1 MPPWRILIVDDEPEI
16 REVIS
21 EYLEALGN
29 HVDAFARGRQAIEQV
44 GQEILPYDVA
54 IVDWTM
60 PGISGRDVV
69 QAIQKGSPTTRI
81 IVATGQLDLNAASG
95 LNLQEMAVLRKPFT
109 LRSLS
114 GTLSEVMEGG
124 PARGSSP

>member
-16 REVIS
+16 REVIV

-44 GQEILPYDVA
+44 SQEILPYDIA

-95 LNLQEMAVLRKPFT
+95 LHLHEMAVLHKPFT

-114 GTLSEVMEGG
+114 GTLSEVMERG
-124 PARGSSP
+124 PVRGHSA

>member
-1 MPPWRILIVDDEPEI
+1 MPPWRILIVDDESEI

-81 IVATGQLDLNAASG
+81 IVATGQLDLTAASG

-114 GTLSEVMEGG
+114 GTLSEVMERGPGRG
-124 PARGSSP
+124 PAP

>member
-29 HVDAFARGRQAIEQV
+29 HVDAFARGRQAIEQI
-44 GQEILPYDVA
+44 GQEIVPYDIA

-69 QAIQKGSPTTRI
+69 QAIQKDSPTTRI
-81 IVATGQLDLNAASG
+81 IVATGQLDLTAAAG
-95 LNLQEMAVLRKPFT
+95 INPQDLAVLRKPFT
-109 LRSLS
+109 LRSLAGTVS
-114 GTLSEVMEGG
+114 GVMERG
-124 PARGSSP
+124 PGRPTSG